1 MSDRFAKKWG
11 ESKEYS
17 PSLSTKVK
25 ETVKPQGPLK
35 PRLDFAVRRIEGQV
49 QRLDQAGSRFSER
62 DKHLFSRIIES
73 YSKHDIPHAN
83 VFANEL
89 AEMRKMER
97 MIMHAKLAL
106 EQIVLRLKTVSD
118 LGDVV
123 STLGP
128 AVSVLQGVRSGMS
141 GILPEAESE
150 LGQIGTML
158 SGIIVDSGQSS
169 DLTINLGAANEDA
182 QKILAEAATVAEEK
196 IKDTLPELPAGLP
209 SASQK
214 AQVQI

>member
-1 MSDRFAKKWG
+1 MSEKFAKKWG

-17 PSLSTKVK
+17 PSLGTKVK

-35 PRLDFAVRRIEGQV
+35 PRLDFAVRRLEVQV
-49 QRLDQAGSRFSER
+49 QRLDQAGNRFSER
-62 DKHLFSRIIES
+62 DKYLFSRIIEA
-73 YSKHDIPHAN
+73 YSKHDKLHAN

-89 AEMRKMER
+89 AEIRKMEK
-97 MIMHAKLAL
+97 MIMHGRLAL

-141 GILPEAESE
+141 GILPEAENE

-169 DLTINLGAANEDA
+169 DLPINLGAANEDA

-196 IKDTLPELPAGLP
+196 IKDTLPELPAGIP
-209 SASQK
+209 SVSQK
-214 AQVQI
+214 ARVQT

>member
-1 MSDRFAKKWG
+1 MSNRFAKKWG
-11 ESKEYS
+11 ENKES
-17 PSLSTKVK
+17 SQSIGTKVK

-35 PRLDFAVRRIEGQV
+35 PRLDFAVRRIEIQV
-49 QRLDQAGSRFSER
+49 QRLDQAGHRFSER
-62 DKHLFSRIIES
+62 DKQLFSRIIQA
-73 YSKHDIPHAN
+73 YSRHDIPHAN

-89 AEMRKMER
+89 AEIRKMET
-97 MIMHAKLAL
+97 MIMHTRLAL
-106 EQIVLRLKTVSD
+106 EQIVIRLNTVSD

-158 SGIIVDSGQSS
+158 TGIIVDSGQSS
-169 DLTINLGAANEDA
+169 DLTINVGAANEDA
-182 QKILAEAATVAEEK
+182 QKILAEAATIAEEK
-196 IKDTLPELPAGLP
+196 IKDTLPELPAGMT
-209 SASQK
+209 SVSQK
-214 AQVQI
+214 AQVRT

>member
-1 MSDRFAKKWG
+1 MSEKFAKKWG
-11 ESKEYS
+11 DSKEYS
-17 PSLSTKVK
+17 PSLGTKVK

-35 PRLDFAVRRIEGQV
+35 PRLDFAVRRLEVQV
-49 QRLDQAGSRFSER
+49 QRLDQAGNRFSER
-62 DKHLFSRIIES
+62 DKYLFSRIIEA
-73 YSKHDIPHAN
+73 YSKHDKLHAN

-89 AEMRKMER
+89 AEIRKMEK
-97 MIMHAKLAL
+97 MIMHGRLAL

-141 GILPEAESE
+141 GILPEAENE

-169 DLTINLGAANEDA
+169 DLPINLGAANEDA

-196 IKDTLPELPAGLP
+196 IKDTLPELPAGIP
-209 SASQK
+209 SVSQK
-214 AQVQI
+214 ARVQT